1 MEYTGKRNDVVDF
14 GGEADYGGLTWFAD
28 PPPKPPVRAD
38 LFLELASLVY

>member
-28 PPPKPPVRAD
+28 PPPKPPVR
-38 LFLELASLVY
+38 LIYFLN